1 MNATDNEVCEILRMK
16 FSVPRE
22 TEEKLSRFHDLIIKW
37 QSSINLISNTT
48 REHIWRRHILDSAQ
62 LLPLIDDKEKIIA
75 DIGSGAGFPGLILS
89 ILGCKNIH
97 LIESDARKSA
107 FLREAARQVE
117 APITLHTK
125 RVESLHI
132 EGVNIITSRACASI
146 QNLLE

>member
-1 MNATDNEVCEILRMK
+1 MDITDNEAREILKKK

-48 REHIWRRHILDSAQ
+48 IQHIWHRHILDSAQ
-62 LLPLIDDKEKIIA
+62 LFPLIDDKEKIIT

-97 LIESDARKSA
+97 LVESDARKSA
-107 FLREAARQVE
+107 FLREA
-117 APITLHTK
+117 
-125 RVESLHI
+125 
-132 EGVNIITSRACASI
+132 G
-146 QNLLE
+146 